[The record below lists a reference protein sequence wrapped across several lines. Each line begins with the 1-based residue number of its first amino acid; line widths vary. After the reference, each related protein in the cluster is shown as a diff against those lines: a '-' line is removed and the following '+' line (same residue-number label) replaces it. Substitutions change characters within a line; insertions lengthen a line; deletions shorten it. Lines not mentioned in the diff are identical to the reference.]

1 MSETTLAETTL
12 YEDIIV
18 ERPAAGVGLVR
29 LNRPQ
34 ALNAL
39 RGQLMV
45 ELVTALTAFDQ
56 DPTIGALVITGND
69 RAFSAG
75 ADITEMADASATA
88 MLNRGMIERWQ
99 RLRALRKP
107 LIAAISGHCL
117 GGGCELAMLC
127 DIMIASESAKFG
139 QPEINIGVIP
149 GAGGTQRLTRAVG
162 KSLAMEMVLNDRRI
176 SADEALRAG
185 LVSRVVGVDRYLAEA
200 ITLAAEIAARAPLA
214 VQLGKEAIN
223 KAFESSLL
231 EGMAYEEKLF
241 YLLFASEDQKEGMRA
256 FKEKR
261 KPIWRGE

>member
-1 MSETTLAETTL
+1 MTQTPT
-12 YEDIIV
+12 YQDILV
-18 ERPAAGVGLVR
+18 ERPAPGVGLVR

-39 RGQLMV
+39 RGQLME
-45 ELVTALTAFDQ
+45 ELVTALQHFDQ
-56 DPTIGALVITGND
+56 DPTIGALVITGNE

-75 ADITEMADASATA
+75 ADITEMADASATS
-88 MLNRGMIERWQ
+88 MLNRGMIERWR
-99 RLRALRKP
+99 RLRNLRKP

-127 DIMIASESAKFG
+127 DILIAAESAKFG

-149 GAGGTQRLTRAVG
+149 GAGGTQRLTKAVG

-176 SADEALRAG
+176 TAEEALRAG
-185 LVSRVVGVDRYLAEA
+185 LVSRVVSGERYLDEA

-223 KAFESSLL
+223 KAFELNLL

-261 KPIWRGE
+261 KPIWRGA

>member
-1 MSETTLAETTL
+1 MTQTPT
-12 YEDIIV
+12 YQDILV
-18 ERPAAGVGLVR
+18 ERPATGVGLVR

-39 RGQLMV
+39 RGQLME
-45 ELVTALTAFDQ
+45 ELVTALQHFDQ
-56 DPTIGALVITGND
+56 DPTIGAMVITGNE

-75 ADITEMADASATA
+75 ADITEMADASATS
-88 MLNRGMIERWQ
+88 MLNRGMIERWR
-99 RLRALRKP
+99 RLRSLRKP

-127 DIMIASESAKFG
+127 DIMIAAESAKFG

-149 GAGGTQRLTRAVG
+149 GAGGTQRLTKAVG

-176 SADEALRAG
+176 TAEEALRAG
-185 LVSRVVGVDRYLAEA
+185 LVSRVVSGERYLDEA
-200 ITLAAEIAARAPLA
+200 ITLAAAIAARAPLA

-223 KAFESSLL
+223 KAFELNLL

-256 FKEKR
+256 FTEKR

>member
-1 MSETTLAETTL
+1 MPETTL

-39 RGQLMV
+39 RGQLMA

-88 MLNRGMIERWQ
+88 MLNRGMIERWRQ
-99 RLRALRKP
+99 LRALRKP

-185 LVSRVVGVDRYLAEA
+185 LVSRVVGVDHYLDEA

-241 YLLFASEDQKEGMRA
+241 YLLFASADQKEGMRA